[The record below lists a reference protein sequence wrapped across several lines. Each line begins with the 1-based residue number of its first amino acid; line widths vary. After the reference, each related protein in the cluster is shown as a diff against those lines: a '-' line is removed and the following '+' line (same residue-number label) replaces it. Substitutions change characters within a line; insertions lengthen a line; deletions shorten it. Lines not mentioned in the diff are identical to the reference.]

1 MAVYLFLLY
10 NYYGLMLWRHAMSE
24 VSNNDS
30 DNSLDLS
37 KFYDLDIQDEKAAF
51 RVQNQDYFSEVAST
65 LSKAK
70 NAKAKLAHM
79 QVALK
84 AKVLQLKKQIEE
96 RNKANLNQQKQDA
109 KTNLIVS
116 EKGEEKNASK
126 QQSDDEDDL
135 LKQDLAF
142 CQRAL
147 VEGLQIDSEMAQGIS
162 TLENISATG
171 EKQPYKVIVG
181 IALKPLPS
189 DRSKEKNNDKNKEGN
204 ESEENMQSWQNAQK
218 GKITAADMKNL
229 RNGEPLHPSQGGHK
243 QSSGRSLPPNMKVRD
258 PIRQSSGYGY

>member
-258 PIRQSSGYGY
+258 SIRQSSGYGY